1 MKDWTDLLTTIQD
14 WIPESRWFALF
25 AIIFVASVM
34 GKIARIYGRY
44 FIKKITAKNA
54 LALTEKKRKRL
65 TYPIGLT
72 TTAGALL
79 ALLPLLGES
88 STIMPWLLRLAHIA
102 FSVGATLLCYQLVDF
117 VCLYLEKK
125 AQESENKF
133 DDILVPLLRKSAKCF
148 VIFVGAI
155 SIGNAMT
162 LDMKGLIAGLGIGGL
177 ALALAAKD
185 TISNLFGS
193 LTVILDHPF
202 RIGDWIVVN
211 EKIEGVVEEVGLRSC
226 RIRTFYDSLVTI
238 PNGELTNAH
247 IDNYGAR
254 HYRRLSTTVAIEY
267 GTPPEKIEAF
277 CEGIRQ
283 LILKH
288 PHTRKEKYQVW
299 LNNMGDSALEVM
311 LYVFWRVPSWSRELE
326 ERHRLLMDILR
337 LGEALEINFAFPTQT
352 IHTIPGTPPQ
362 YTPLSLESARPQGT
376 EAAQKIVASSSAA
389 ENSVTAG

>member
-1 MKDWTDLLTTIQD
+1 MEKLNTILITIKSWLPD
-14 WIPESRWFALF
+14 SHWVGLF
-25 AIIFVASVM
+25 IITFIAFTL
-34 GKIARIYGRY
+34 GKIARIYVRRLIQKTLSKQH
-44 FIKKITAKNA
+44 IKFA
-54 LALTEKKRKRL
+54 EKKQQHL
-65 TYPIGLT
+65 TFPIGLT
-72 TTAGALL
+72 VASGCLL
-79 ALLPLLGES
+79 IFLPLINYNGA
-88 STIMPWLLRLAHIA
+88 IMPWFLRLARVA
-102 FSVGATLLCYQLVDF
+102 LNLGLTLSAYNSIDF
-117 VCLYLEKK
+117 ICLFLAKK

-133 DDILVPLLRKSAKCF
+133 DDILVPLLRKSAKFF
-148 VIFVGAI
+148 VIVVGLI
-155 SIGNAMT
+155 SIGNALT

-202 RIGDWIVVN
+202 RIGDWVIVN
-211 EKIEGVVEEVGLRSC
+211 NKIEGIVEEVGLRSC
-226 RIRTFYDSLVTI
+226 RIRTFYDSIITI

-254 HYRRLSTTVAIEY
+254 HYRRLSTKIAIEY

-311 LYVFWRVPSWSRELE
+311 LYVFWRVPSWSQELK

-337 LGEALEINFAFPTQT
+337 LGKTMEIQFAFPTHT
-352 IHTIPGTPPQ
+352 IHTIPGQPPH
-362 YTPLSLESARPQGT
+362 YSPLSLDQAHPYGM
-376 EAAQKIVASSSAA
+376 EAAEKVIQQQKDG
-389 ENSVTAG
+389 NKT

>member
-1 MKDWTDLLTTIQD
+1 MKNWKNILADIQYFL
-14 WIPESRWFALF
+14 PESQWLSLF
-25 AIIFVASVM
+25 AIIFAASVT
-34 GKIARIYGRY
+34 GKVARIYGRH
-44 FIKKITAKNA
+44 FIKKFISKNN
-54 LALTEKKRKRL
+54 LDLSEKKRERL
-65 TYPIGLT
+65 TYPISLT
-72 TTAGALL
+72 TTAAALL
-79 ALLPLLGES
+79 ILLPLLDES
-88 STIMPWLLRLAHIA
+88 NNVIPWLLRLSQVALSLGI
-102 FSVGATLLCYQLVDF
+102 TLLGYHCVDF
-117 VCLYLEKK
+117 ACLCLEKK
-125 AQESENKF
+125 ARESENKF
-133 DDILVPLLRKSAKCF
+133 DDILVPLLRKSAKSF

-226 RIRTFYDSLVTI
+226 RIRTFYDSIVTI

-254 HYRRLSTTVAIEY
+254 HYRRLSTIIAIEY

-283 LILKH
+283 LILGH

-299 LNNMGDSALEVM
+299 LNKMGDSALEIM
-311 LYVFWRVPSWSRELE
+311 LYVFWRVPNWSKELE
-326 ERHRLLMDILR
+326 ERHRLLMDIIR
-337 LGEALEINFAFPTQT
+337 LGESLEINFAFPTHT
-352 IHTIPGTPPQ
+352 IHNIPGTPPR
-362 YTPLSLESARPQGT
+362 YTPLSLDQARPRGT
-376 EAAQKIVASSSAA
+376 EAAREIIQQQ
-389 ENSVTAG
+389 ENSALQVKN

>member
-1 MKDWTDLLTTIQD
+1 MNDWHNILTNIQS
-14 WIPESRWFALF
+14 WIPESRWLALF
-25 AIIFVASVM
+25 TIIFAASVV
-34 GKIARIYGRY
+34 GKIIRIYGRH
-44 FIKKITAKNA
+44 FIKKILSKNA
-54 LALTEKKRKRL
+54 LTFPEKKQERL
-65 TYPIGLT
+65 TYPIGLSA
-72 TTAGALL
+72 TAGCLL
-79 ALLPLLGES
+79 ALLPLIDDS
-88 STIMPWLLRLAHIA
+88 ANTITPWLMRLSRVALSA
-102 FSVGATLLCYQLVDF
+102 GLTLLSYHTVDF

-125 AQESENKF
+125 AQQSENKF

-226 RIRTFYDSLVTI
+226 RIRTFYDSIVTI

-247 IDNYGAR
+247 IDNYGVR
-254 HYRRLSTTVAIEY
+254 HYRRLSTTIAIEY

-283 LILKH
+283 LILGH

-299 LNNMGDSALEVM
+299 LNKMGDSALEIM
-311 LYVFWRVPSWSRELE
+311 LYVFWRVPSWSKELE
-326 ERHRLLMDILR
+326 ERHRLLMDIIR
-337 LGEALEINFAFPTQT
+337 LGETLEIHFAFPTQT

-362 YTPLSLESARPQGT
+362 YAPLPLEQARPKGT
-376 EAAQKIVASSSAA
+376 EAARGIIQSQENIYSSQ
-389 ENSVTAG
+389 